1 MMHLNLQRV
10 GVAMLMAMR
19 LVDWTLDN
27 GPPAPAVSVLAFQQK
42 ARKTRPRPS
51 PKIERAILARFSLQ
65 ICRSRQTILIQQ
77 KSKHVACSRG
87 TRWDWG

>member
-1 MMHLNLQRV
+1 MMHFNLQRV

-42 ARKTRPRPS
+42 ARQTRPRPS
-51 PKIERAILARFSLQ
+51 PKIERAIALHDLVSLQ
-65 ICRSRQTILIQQ
+65 ICRSRQTIKQ
-77 KSKHVACSRG
+77 KSK
-87 TRWDWG
+87 T